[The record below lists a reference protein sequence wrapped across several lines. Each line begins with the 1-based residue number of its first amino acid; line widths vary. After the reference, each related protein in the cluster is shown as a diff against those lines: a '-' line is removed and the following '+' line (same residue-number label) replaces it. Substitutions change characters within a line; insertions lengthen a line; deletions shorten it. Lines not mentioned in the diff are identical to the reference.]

1 MTQALLS
8 ELADWELLDE
18 DQDLRGR
25 MLLDRRGRPVGMIL
39 DMLVDID
46 TEQVEAILVD
56 GGAEYPLRD
65 VQLLGRQPVLTTE
78 VEGAAGH
85 RGAAETRPTL
95 DEPARRVEPAGGVE
109 AAGVVKPAGVVELA
123 EEELDVRTRQAEA
136 GRVEVRKE
144 VVAEHKTVEV
154 PIVREEVVVER
165 RWVTPRPTDRGFG
178 DEQRVTLR
186 LHQEHVTVEK
196 VPVVIEEVRVG
207 KRVTA
212 GFERVS
218 ETVRREE
225 LVVETT
231 GDLEADGPD
240 GARGRP
246 KPPLL

>member
-25 MLLDRRGRPVGMIL
+25 MLLDRRGKPVGMIL

-65 VQLLGRQPVLTTE
+65 IQLLGRQPVLTTE
-78 VEGAAGH
+78 LEGVAGH
-85 RGAAETRPTL
+85 HRSAETRPTA
-95 DEPARRVEPAGGVE
+95 DEPARPVEPAGAVD
-109 AAGVVKPAGVVELA
+109 AAGRVEPVGLVELA
-123 EEELDVRTRQAEA
+123 EDELDVRTRQVEA
-136 GRVEVRKE
+136 GRVDVRKE
-144 VVAEHKTVEV
+144 VVAEHKMLEV

-186 LHQEHVTVEK
+186 LHQEQVTVEK
-196 VPVVIEEVRVG
+196 VPVVVEEVSVG
-207 KRVTA
+207 KRVIP
-212 GFERVS
+212 GVERVS

-225 LVVETT
+225 LVVESEGRARVRQT
-231 GDLEADGPD
+231 GGP
-240 GARGRP
+240 R
-246 KPPLL
+246 KPR